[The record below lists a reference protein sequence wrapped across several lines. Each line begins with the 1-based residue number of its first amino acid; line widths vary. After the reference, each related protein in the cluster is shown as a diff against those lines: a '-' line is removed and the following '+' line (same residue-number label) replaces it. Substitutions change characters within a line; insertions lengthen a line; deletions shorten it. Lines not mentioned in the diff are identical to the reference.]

1 LKLLIRNAL
10 VVLAI
15 TLPVAALADVSG
27 TQTLSSG
34 SNLNLDTGA
43 IVTSGGDLA
52 WNGTALKPQGS
63 ATAVDAASTQLGSL
77 YSGANG
83 YNTLVSEGSTLINTY
98 ANLLGAYLS
107 PSAFTPAV
115 NDILVVHT
123 NGGNYSALLVTA
135 IGSSIT
141 LEFHTFTGSTTTTPP
156 ATGPTITSLQNNY
169 GNILPGLPSYGIAPA
184 SLFVIYGTGMSAP
197 GTPVLQSSA
206 APGLQTTLNN
216 TSISVTVGSVTTK
229 PFIYYT
235 SPTQIAAVLPSTTP
249 AGTGTITVTYNGTA
263 SAPANIVVTPSAF
276 GIDTLYGTGSGG
288 IVATDNTTGSVIVP
302 TASASPGEVLTIWGS
317 GVGADT
323 ANNDSTYPQKS
334 DNLQKT
340 YNVQV
345 YIGGVAANVVY
356 AGRSQYP
363 GVDQVDITV
372 PTEAAGLLVGCN
384 VSVVVIASGIDSNF
398 GTLPINPGGGVC
410 ADPALGITGTQIGQT
425 GSQTTVKTGS
435 VSLFQETSPAA
446 VTAARPIPQAQS
458 LTTTYTADA
467 SFTSETGYSYIGGSS
482 FYSIGS
488 CIVSEVNDSSTTTT
502 TGTSTGLDAG
512 TPIVLTGGG
521 LSVNLPEAGTTG
533 PEVGEYYATLTNP
546 LIGGTAYT
554 FTGPGGTQVGPF
566 TVTLTLPVPLTWT
579 NEQSISTVTESQGQ
593 LITWSG
599 GASGSL
605 VFISGSSSSIDFSA
619 SVSFTCIAPVAEGQ
633 FTVPSYVLSALP
645 KSTNGSLGVFNFASP
660 VSFTA
665 TGIDSG
671 TASTGVLSSENVTYQ

>member
-1 LKLLIRNAL
+1 MKLLIRNAL

-34 SNLNLDTGA
+34 SNLDLDTGT
-43 IVTSGGDLA
+43 VGTSGGDLA

-63 ATAVDAASTQLGSL
+63 ATAVDSASTALGSL
-77 YSGANG
+77 YSGASG
-83 YNTLVSEGSTLINTY
+83 YNMLVSEGSALINEY
-98 ANLLGAYLS
+98 ASLLGAYLS

-123 NGGNYSALLVTA
+123 NGGNYSALLVTT
-135 IGSSIT
+135 IGSGSIT
-141 LEFHTFTGSTTTTPP
+141 LEFHTFTGSSTTTPP
-156 ATGPTITSLQNNY
+156 ASGPTITSLQNNY
-169 GNILPGLPSYGIAPA
+169 GNVLPGLPNYGIAPA
-184 SLFVIYGTGMSAP
+184 SLFIIYGTGLSAP
-197 GTPVLQSSA
+197 GTPVLQQLSTSA
-206 APGLQTTLNN
+206 PLPTNLNN
-216 TSISVTVGSVTTK
+216 TSISVTVNGVTTT
-229 PFIYYT
+229 PYIYYT
-235 SPTQIAAVLPSTTP
+235 SPTQVAAVLPSATP

-263 SAPANIVVTPSAF
+263 SAPATIQVTTSGF

-288 IVATDNTTGSVIVP
+288 IVATSGSTVIEP
-302 TASASPGEVLTIWGS
+302 TVSASPGEELTIWGS
-317 GVGADT
+317 GIGADK
-323 ANNDSTYPQKS
+323 ANTDGQYPLKT
-334 DNLQKT
+334 DNLQNT

-345 YIGGVAANVVY
+345 YIGGVAATVSY

-363 GVDQVDITV
+363 GVDQVNVTV

-384 VSVVVIASGIDSNF
+384 VSVVVVASGIDSNF

-435 VSLFQETSPAA
+435 VSLFQETSPA
-446 VTAARPIPQAQS
+446 VVSAAHPIPQAQT

-488 CIVSEVNDSSTTTT
+488 CIVSESNSNSTTTT

-521 LSVNLPEAGTTG
+521 LSVNLPEVATSG
-533 PEVGEYYATLTNP
+533 PGLGDYYATLMNP
-546 LIGGTAYT
+546 LVGGTAYT
-554 FTGPGGTQVGPF
+554 FTGPGGKQVGPF

-599 GASGSL
+599 GASGTL
-605 VFISGSSSSIDFSA
+605 VFISGSSSSIDLSVSA
-619 SVSFTCIAPVAEGQ
+619 SFICVAPVGNEQ

-665 TGIDSG
+665 SGIDSG
-671 TASTGVLSSENVTYQ
+671 TASAGVLSSENVTYQ